1 MNLSHLSWIE
11 TITGT
16 YNVKGIACRSRID
29 MSIRA
34 VPNCS
39 NCKAVDN
46 AYNEL
51 LWLTIFKAT
60 QHRDAV
66 LRLKETTG
74 LAIYREKGRFSLRR
88 RCRITHLETQVPGTS
103 ARVKWTIHIQDDA
116 PGTKQCDNARL
127 IIHAEYTKPTEIATA
142 RVILETLRALWDNV
156 RRTTHIGQAWL
167 QTKEGDVMEYR
178 IVMVT
183 GEYESATGRYTTLAW
198 TWLTPQG
205 PHGEARGPG
214 ELAKQLAPGAI
225 ELARPDPDQYH

>member
-1 MNLSHLSWIE
+1 
-11 TITGT
+11 
-16 YNVKGIACRSRID
+16 

-39 NCKAVDN
+39 NCKAFNN

-60 QHRDAV
+60 QQQDAV
-66 LRLKETTG
+66 LRLKETIG
-74 LAIYREKGRFSLRR
+74 LATYSERGRFSYRR
-88 RCRITHLETQVPGTS
+88 RCRVTHLETQVPGTS

-127 IIHAEYTKPTEIATA
+127 IIHAEYTKPTKITTA
-142 RVILETLRALWDNV
+142 QVILETLRALWDNV
-156 RRTTHIGQAWL
+156 RCTKHDGQAWL
-167 QTKEGDVMEYR
+167 QTKEADVMEYR
-178 IVMVT
+178 IMMVI
-183 GEYESATGRYTTLAW
+183 GEYKSTTGRYTMLAW

-205 PHGEARGPG
+205 PRGEARRSG

-225 ELARPDPDQYH
+225 ELPRPDPDQ